1 MGRLAAARSGLTV
14 LRLQLA
20 YPADRP
26 FRLLCLGAH
35 PDDIEI
41 GAAATIAR
49 IRDEAP
55 TLEVQWVIL
64 TGSPARAEEARASA
78 EALVGPGIDLAITQE
93 AFRDGYLPYSG
104 PAVKEAVAAVRDAF
118 DPDLIIAPRVDDL
131 HQDHALLGA
140 LTHQLFR
147 DHLVLA
153 YEIAKTDGDLATPD
167 VYVALELDEVEA
179 KVAHLHRHF
188 PSQAGR
194 PWFETEAFRALLR
207 LRGLEANAPSGFAE
221 AFHAR
226 RIVL

>member
-1 MGRLAAARSGLTV
+1 M

-20 YPADRP
+20 YPTDRP

-41 GAAATIAR
+41 GAGATIAR

-55 TLEVQWVIL
+55 SLVAHWVVL
-64 TGSPARAEEARASA
+64 TGTPARAEEASASA
-78 EALVGPGIDLAITQE
+78 RALVGPSTDLTITQG

-104 PAVKEAVAAVRDAF
+104 PSVKEAVAAVRDVY

-140 LTHQLFR
+140 LAHQLFR

-153 YEIAKTDGDLATPD
+153 YEIAKTDGDLSTPD
-167 VYVALELDEVEA
+167 VYVTLDLVEVEA

-207 LRGLEANAPSGFAE
+207 LRGLEANSPSGFAE

-226 RIVL
+226 RIVV

>member
-1 MGRLAAARSGLTV
+1 V
-14 LRLQLA
+14 LRLQLS
-20 YPADRP
+20 YPTDRP

-55 TLEVQWVIL
+55 SLSSHWVVL
-64 TGSPARAEEARASA
+64 SGTPERAAEARASA
-78 EALVGPGIDLAITQE
+78 RALVGPSADLTITQE
-93 AFRDGYLPYSG
+93 AFRDGNLPFLG
-104 PAVKEAVAAVRDAF
+104 PSVKDALASVRDGF
-118 DPDLIIAPRVDDL
+118 DPDLVIAPRVDDL
-131 HQDHALLGA
+131 HQDHALLGGLA
-140 LTHQLFR
+140 YQLFR

-167 VYVALELDEVEA
+167 VYVALDVGEVEA

-194 PWFETEAFRALLR
+194 PWFETEAFRAVLR

-221 AFHAR
+221 AFHVR

>member
-1 MGRLAAARSGLTV
+1 M

-55 TLEVQWVIL
+55 SLASHWVVL
-64 TGSPARAEEARASA
+64 SGTPERADEASA
-78 EALVGPGIDLAITQE
+78 SARALVGPSVDLTITQE
-93 AFRDGYLPYSG
+93 AFRDGYLPFLG
-104 PAVKEAVAAVRDAF
+104 PSVKDALAAVRDGF

-131 HQDHALLGA
+131 HQDHALLGGLA
-140 LTHQLFR
+140 HQLFR
-147 DHLVLA
+147 DHLILA

-167 VYVALELDEVEA
+167 VYVALSLAEVEA
-179 KVAHLHRHF
+179 KVAHLHRQF

-194 PWFETEAFRALLR
+194 PWFETEAFRALMR